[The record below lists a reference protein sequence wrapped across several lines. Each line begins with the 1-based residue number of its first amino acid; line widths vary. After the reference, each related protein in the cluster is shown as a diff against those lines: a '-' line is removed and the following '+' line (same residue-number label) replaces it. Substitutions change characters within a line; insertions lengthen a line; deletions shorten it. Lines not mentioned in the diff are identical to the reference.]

1 MEKNGDPLSLF
12 ANVNSNEIP
21 QLFLCETCL
30 KSSDTNFKDRDCER
44 CKDLA
49 KWESLLSLTRE
60 APLTR
65 MIEEVLTAANYQPPK
80 QVRTAKLE

>member
-1 MEKNGDPLSLF
+1 METSQQNISLEMHPLSYF
-12 ANVNSNEIP
+12 FVRPASNP
-21 QLFLCETCL
+21 
-30 KSSDTNFKDRDCER
+30 DTNFKDRDCER

-65 MIEEVLTAANYQPPK
+65 MIEELLTAANYQPPK